1 VRVES
6 VCEREEGET
15 WLGGGGGGGE
25 VRLGAELGAKGSNGQ
40 ECG

>member
-1 VRVES
+1 VV
-6 VCEREEGET
+6 G
-15 WLGGGGGGGE
+15 WGGGGGGPGE